1 MQKTKRLLLICLCVF
16 FVLVVCVTVYVTA
29 FASKTLV
36 TTNVQSSD
44 EILQNCG
51 ESVQSLEELVALG
64 RKGDILISATNESGF
79 EVYDLSF
86 AFRHGHAAIIYSE
99 DEVMHCR
106 GVGNVSELVS
116 LPEFFEAEQVRL
128 YTISGVSDEQAAS
141 VANYAKENLLDIP
154 YMFLASFFS
163 KSTLNCTTI
172 VYHAYKDELNITFN
186 TIANTVSPA
195 SFVSDDKTICIGNI
209 NWQGDANSFEN

>member
-16 FVLVVCVTVYVTA
+16 FVLAVCVTVYVTA

-86 AFRHGHAAIIYSE
+86 AFRHGQAAIIYSE

-154 YMFLASFFS
+154 YMF
-163 KSTLNCTTI
+163 
-172 VYHAYKDELNITFN
+172 
-186 TIANTVSPA
+186 
-195 SFVSDDKTICIGNI
+195 
-209 NWQGDANSFEN
+209 